1 MACRIEIL
9 VTLYMKTRLLIF
21 LISIATMFGA
31 AKAQNADYRLN
42 VQNFCELTVVDGIN
56 VDYYCRPDSAGWVVF
71 SCEPDIASRIMFDN
85 KAEHLTVQTD
95 ADETPIQGVPLLRVY
110 SASLRKIENSGD
122 SAVRAFVE
130 VPVQQFKARQIG
142 NGSLEV
148 HGLDA
153 VIVDAGVTAGCGR
166 LHLDGK
172 ADKTT
177 IRNVGT
183 GPIDAS
189 GLKSSEVRCFIF
201 GTGDVDCRPKDKLRV
216 FGAGSGI
223 VYYHDKPTKITN
235 RGIGVKALPGD
246 GRTSYIAA
254 LDY

>member
-1 MACRIEIL
+1 
-9 VTLYMKTRLLIF
+9 MKTRILIF
-21 LISIATMFGA
+21 LISVVSMFSA
-31 AKAQNADYRLN
+31 VKAQNADYKLN

-56 VDYYCRPDSAGWVVF
+56 VDYYCRPDSAGWVIF
-71 SCEPDIASRIMFDN
+71 SCEPGLASRIMFDN
-85 KAEHLTVQTD
+85 RAEHLTVQTD
-95 ADETPIQGVPLLRVY
+95 ADESPIEGVPLLKVY

-122 SAVRAFVE
+122 STVRAFVG
-130 VPVQQFKARQIG
+130 VPVKQFKARQIG

-153 VIVDAGVTAGCGR
+153 GIVDAGVTAGCGS

-172 ADKTT
+172 AVKAT

-189 GLKSSEVRCFIF
+189 DLHSSEVRCFIF

-223 VYYHDKPTKITN
+223 VYYHDTPAKITN
-235 RGIGVKALPGD
+235 RGIGVKALPGTE
-246 GRTSYIAA
+246 RTAHVSGLVAQIY
-254 LDY
+254 